1 MKIFVAGGAGFIGS
15 NFIKNYVSD
24 HQILNFD
31 KLTYAGNLNNLTSI
45 ENHTNYSFIEGD
57 INDLN
62 LVKETLIEFK
72 PNVVINFAAESHV
85 DNSIEDGSPFIKSN
99 VEGTFN
105 LIECAR
111 KNKSL
116 KKFIQISTDEVY
128 GDVLEGE
135 SDENHPLNPSSYYS
149 ATKTASDLLVK
160 SASRTYG
167 LPYIITRTCN
177 NYGPGQHSEKFLP
190 TIVRSINEGKE
201 IPVYGDGLQV
211 REWIYVDDNVNCIY
225 QLMTTDAINS
235 VYNIG
240 SGETQRYTNLDL
252 ISLIGENVKYKF
264 VKDRLGHD
272 RRYALNSEKYKKE
285 IGPIPHTVKFED
297 WIKEIKK

>member
-1 MKIFVAGGAGFIGS
+1 MKIVITGGLGFIGS
-15 NFIKNYVSD
+15 RFVNLCLMNGHDIKVV
-24 HQILNFD
+24 D
-31 KLTYAGNLNNLTSI
+31 KLTYAA
-45 ENHTNYSFIEGD
+45 
-57 INDLN
+57 DLN
-62 LVKETLIEFK
+62 RITPSWRNKLKIIEKDIKDITVTDLGDYDFM
-72 PNVVINFAAESHV
+72 VNFAAESHV

-135 SDENHPLNPSSYYS
+135 SDENHPLHPSSYYS

-225 QLMTTDAINS
+225 KLMMTDIVNS

-240 SGETQRYTNLDL
+240 SGKTQRYTNLDL
-252 ISLIGENVKYKF
+252 IGLIGENVKYKF

-285 IGPIPHTVKFED
+285 IGSIPHTVKFED
-297 WIKEIKK
+297 WIQEIKG

>member
-1 MKIFVAGGAGFIGS
+1 MKIIITGGLGFIGS
-15 NFIKNYVSD
+15 RFVNLCLMKGHNIKVV
-24 HQILNFD
+24 D
-31 KLTYAGNLNNLTSI
+31 KLTYAA
-45 ENHTNYSFIEGD
+45 
-57 INDLN
+57 DLN
-62 LVKETLIEFK
+62 RITPSWRNRLEIIEKDIKDITVTDLGDYDFM
-72 PNVVINFAAESHV
+72 VNFAAESHV

-128 GDVLEGE
+128 GDILKGE

-225 QLMTTDAINS
+225 QLMTTDVINS

-272 RRYALNSEKYKKE
+272 RRYALNSEKYKKD

>member
-1 MKIFVAGGAGFIGS
+1 MKIIITGGLGFIGS
-15 NFIKNYVSD
+15 RFVNLCLMKGHDIKVV
-24 HQILNFD
+24 D
-31 KLTYAGNLNNLTSI
+31 KLTYAA
-45 ENHTNYSFIEGD
+45 
-57 INDLN
+57 DLN
-62 LVKETLIEFK
+62 RITPSWRDRLEIIEK
-72 PNVVINFAAESHV
+72 DIKDVTVVDLGNYDFIVNFAAESHV

>member
-1 MKIFVAGGAGFIGS
+1 MKIVITGGLGFIGS
-15 NFIKNYVSD
+15 RFVNLCLMNGHDIKVV
-24 HQILNFD
+24 D
-31 KLTYAGNLNNLTSI
+31 KLTYAA
-45 ENHTNYSFIEGD
+45 
-57 INDLN
+57 DLN
-62 LVKETLIEFK
+62 RITPSWRNKLKIIEKDIKDITVTDLGDYDFM
-72 PNVVINFAAESHV
+72 VNFAAESHV

-135 SDENHPLNPSSYYS
+135 SDENHPLHPSSYYS

-225 QLMTTDAINS
+225 KLMMTDIINS

-240 SGETQRYTNLDL
+240 SGKTQRYTNLDL
-252 ISLIGENVKYKF
+252 IGLIGENVKYKF

-285 IGPIPHTVKFED
+285 IGSIPHTVKFED
-297 WIKEIKK
+297 WIKEIKG

>member
-1 MKIFVAGGAGFIGS
+1 MKIIVTGGLGFIGS
-15 NFIKNYVSD
+15 RFVNLCLMKGHDIKVV
-24 HQILNFD
+24 D
-31 KLTYAGNLNNLTSI
+31 KLTYAA
-45 ENHTNYSFIEGD
+45 
-57 INDLN
+57 DLN
-62 LVKETLIEFK
+62 RITPSWRDRLEIIEKDIKDITVADLGDYDFM
-72 PNVVINFAAESHV
+72 VNFAAESHV

-225 QLMTTDAINS
+225 QLMTTDVINS
-235 VYNIG
+235 AYNIG

>member
-1 MKIFVAGGAGFIGS
+1 MKIIVTGGLGFIGS
-15 NFIKNYVSD
+15 RFVNLCLMKGHDIKVV
-24 HQILNFD
+24 D
-31 KLTYAGNLNNLTSI
+31 KLTYAA
-45 ENHTNYSFIEGD
+45 
-57 INDLN
+57 DLN
-62 LVKETLIEFK
+62 RITPSWRDRLEIIEK
-72 PNVVINFAAESHV
+72 DIKDITVVDLGDYDFIVNFAAESHV

-225 QLMTTDAINS
+225 QLMTTDVVNS

-285 IGPIPHTVKFED
+285 IGSIPHTVKFKD
-297 WIKEIKK
+297 WIKKINK

>member
-1 MKIFVAGGAGFIGS
+1 MKIVITGGLGFIGS
-15 NFIKNYVSD
+15 RFVNLCLMKGHDIKVV
-24 HQILNFD
+24 D
-31 KLTYAGNLNNLTSI
+31 KLTYAA
-45 ENHTNYSFIEGD
+45 
-57 INDLN
+57 DLN
-62 LVKETLIEFK
+62 RITPSWRDRLEIIEK
-72 PNVVINFAAESHV
+72 DIKDVTVVDLGDYDFIVNFAAESHV

-297 WIKEIKK
+297 WIKEIKKWV

>member
-1 MKIFVAGGAGFIGS
+1 MKIIVTGGLGFIGS
-15 NFIKNYVSD
+15 RFVNLCLMKGHDIKVV
-24 HQILNFD
+24 D
-31 KLTYAGNLNNLTSI
+31 KLTYAA
-45 ENHTNYSFIEGD
+45 
-57 INDLN
+57 DLN
-62 LVKETLIEFK
+62 RITPSWRDRLEIIEK
-72 PNVVINFAAESHV
+72 DIKDITVVDLGDYDFIVNFAAESHV

-135 SDENHPLNPSSYYS
+135 SDESHPLNPSSYYS

-225 QLMTTDAINS
+225 QLMTTDVINS

-240 SGETQRYTNLDL
+240 SGEAQRYTNLDL

-264 VKDRLGHD
+264 VRDRLGHD

-285 IGPIPHTVKFED
+285 IGPIPHTVKFKD
-297 WIKEIKK
+297 WIKKISK

>member
-1 MKIFVAGGAGFIGS
+1 MKIVITGGLGFIGS
-15 NFIKNYVSD
+15 RFVNLCLMNGHDIKVV
-24 HQILNFD
+24 D
-31 KLTYAGNLNNLTSI
+31 KLTYAA
-45 ENHTNYSFIEGD
+45 
-57 INDLN
+57 DLN
-62 LVKETLIEFK
+62 RITPSWRNKLEIIEKDIKDITVTDLGDYDFM
-72 PNVVINFAAESHV
+72 VNFAAESHV

-135 SDENHPLNPSSYYS
+135 SDENHPLHPSSYYS

-225 QLMTTDAINS
+225 KLMMTDIINS

-240 SGETQRYTNLDL
+240 SGKTQRYTNLDL
-252 ISLIGENVKYKF
+252 IGLIGENVKYKF

-285 IGPIPHTVKFED
+285 IGSIPHTVKFED
-297 WIKEIKK
+297 WIKEIKG

>member
-1 MKIFVAGGAGFIGS
+1 MKIIITGGLGFIGS
-15 NFIKNYVSD
+15 RFVNLCLMKGHDIKVV
-24 HQILNFD
+24 D
-31 KLTYAGNLNNLTSI
+31 KLTYAA
-45 ENHTNYSFIEGD
+45 
-57 INDLN
+57 DLN
-62 LVKETLIEFK
+62 RITPSWRDRLEIIEK
-72 PNVVINFAAESHV
+72 DIKDITVVDLGDYDFIVNFAAESHV

-225 QLMTTDAINS
+225 QLMTTDVINS

>member
-1 MKIFVAGGAGFIGS
+1 MKIVITGGLGFIGS
-15 NFIKNYVSD
+15 RFVNLCLMNGHDIKVV
-24 HQILNFD
+24 D
-31 KLTYAGNLNNLTSI
+31 KLTYAA
-45 ENHTNYSFIEGD
+45 
-57 INDLN
+57 DLN
-62 LVKETLIEFK
+62 RITPSWRNRLEIIEKDIKDITVTDLGDYDFM
-72 PNVVINFAAESHV
+72 VNFAAESHV

-135 SDENHPLNPSSYYS
+135 SDENHPLHPSSYYS

-225 QLMTTDAINS
+225 KLMMTDIINS

-240 SGETQRYTNLDL
+240 SGKTQRYTNLDL
-252 ISLIGENVKYKF
+252 IGLIGENVKYKF

-285 IGPIPHTVKFED
+285 IGSIPHTVKFED
-297 WIKEIKK
+297 WIKEIKG

>member
-1 MKIFVAGGAGFIGS
+1 MKIVITGGLGFIGS
-15 NFIKNYVSD
+15 RFVNLCLMNGHDIKVV
-24 HQILNFD
+24 D
-31 KLTYAGNLNNLTSI
+31 KLTYAA
-45 ENHTNYSFIEGD
+45 
-57 INDLN
+57 DLN
-62 LVKETLIEFK
+62 RITPSWRNKLKIIEKDIKDITVTDLGDYDFM
-72 PNVVINFAAESHV
+72 VNFAAESHV

-135 SDENHPLNPSSYYS
+135 SDENHPLHPSSYYS

-225 QLMTTDAINS
+225 KLMMTDIVNS

-240 SGETQRYTNLDL
+240 SGKTQRYTN
-252 ISLIGENVKYKF
+252 
-264 VKDRLGHD
+264 
-272 RRYALNSEKYKKE
+272 
-285 IGPIPHTVKFED
+285 
-297 WIKEIKK
+297 

>member
-1 MKIFVAGGAGFIGS
+1 MKIIITGGLGFIGS
-15 NFIKNYVSD
+15 RFVNLCLMKGHDIKVV
-24 HQILNFD
+24 D
-31 KLTYAGNLNNLTSI
+31 KLTYAA
-45 ENHTNYSFIEGD
+45 
-57 INDLN
+57 DLN
-62 LVKETLIEFK
+62 RITPSWRDRLEIIEK
-72 PNVVINFAAESHV
+72 DIKDVTVVDLGDYDFIVNFAAESHV